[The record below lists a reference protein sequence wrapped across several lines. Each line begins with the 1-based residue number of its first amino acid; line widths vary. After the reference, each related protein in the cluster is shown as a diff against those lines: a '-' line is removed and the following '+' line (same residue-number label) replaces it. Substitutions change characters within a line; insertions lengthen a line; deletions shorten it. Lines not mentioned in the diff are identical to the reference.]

1 MAPLKSTF
9 DLSDAQTSLALAES
23 AMCLKA
29 ILQRRVSCAV
39 TVHSAKYARKVQLEL
54 DVKL

>member
-1 MAPLKSTF
+1 
-9 DLSDAQTSLALAES
+9 LAES

-39 TVHSAKYARKVQLEL
+39 TVHSAKYDRKVQLEL
-54 DVKL
+54 DEKLR